1 MKLIN
6 IDEVEFVKGVYVNPR
21 TDEPLPVIHKMVSKE
36 VLNWTKEVKAVPI
49 DTIKLLRV
57 LVQSYYLQCDSAV
70 SLLEFVDDALKEIIK
85 NNYEEDF
92 YHRSNGN
99 PFSCRFSPEP

>member
-6 IDEVEFVKGVYVNPR
+6 IDEVKFEKGVFVNPR
-21 TDEPLPVIHKMVSKE
+21 TDEPLPIIHKMVTKE
-36 VLNWTKEVKAVPI
+36 VLDYWTEEVKAVPI

-57 LVQSYYLQCDSAV
+57 LVQSYYLTCDSAE

-85 NNYEEDF
+85 NTEKE
-92 YHRSNGN
+92 
-99 PFSCRFSPEP
+99 